1 MAIKNLIK
9 TEDVRTVM
17 GVDASSTSI
26 AFSYF
31 DGNKLKRWGKVYV
44 DGSNN
49 YEKSADAY
57 SKFSALCAAS
67 SPHLVVIESS
77 VYVNNN
83 KVMRQLSMMMGALAA
98 AAINAGCKVNEV
110 PPITWQSYI
119 GNKNFTKAEKEQ
131 MRSQNPGA
139 TDSGFKDIMRQERK
153 ARTIAFAKSNFDVT
167 VDDNDV
173 ADAIGVGFYGLEV
186 LAGRS

>member
-1 MAIKNLIK
+1 MNLAKLIK
-9 TEDVRTVM
+9 TKEVRTVM

-31 DGNKLKRWGKVYV
+31 DDGELKRWGKVYI

-57 SKFSALCAAS
+57 SKFAALCGTA

-83 KVMRQLSMMMGALAA
+83 SVMRQLSMMMGAIAA
-98 AAINAGCKVNEV
+98 AAINRGCEVDEV

-119 GNKNFTKAEKEQ
+119 GNKNFTKAEKEAMRVENPDATASKMKEI
-131 MRSQNPGA
+131 MRSQ
-139 TDSGFKDIMRQERK
+139 RK
-153 ARTIAFAKSNFDVT
+153 QRTIDFVKSNFGVT

-173 ADAIGVGFYGLEV
+173 ADAVGIGFYGTKV
-186 LAGRS
+186 LAGGE